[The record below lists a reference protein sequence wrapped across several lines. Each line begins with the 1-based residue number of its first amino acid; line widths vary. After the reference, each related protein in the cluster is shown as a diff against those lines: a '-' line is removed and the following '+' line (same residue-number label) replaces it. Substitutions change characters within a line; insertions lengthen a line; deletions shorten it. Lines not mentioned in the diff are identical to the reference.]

1 VPSNRVQI
9 AIVVGVCVVF
19 AVLDWIVNGSPRTA
33 VAIAVGLGVGLVVR
47 FVRKYRQKS
56 DRS

>member
-1 VPSNRVQI
+1 MPSNPVQI
-9 AIVVGVCVVF
+9 AIVTGVCVLF
-19 AVLDWIVNGSPRTA
+19 AVLDWAINGSPR
-33 VAIAVGLGVGLVVR
+33 IAVGVAVGLAAGLVVR